1 MPIRPGLGTR
11 VVLGWDHYPDGVIM
25 SPLNW
30 PGAKGDVGSP
40 LGGVSQEK
48 VTNVQHRFF
57 RLVFLTKTHP
67 NSIKT
72 IQGLNVQGGNA
83 IKSMFYPGFVEQTN
97 VEV

>member
-1 MPIRPGLGTR
+1 MNAYGHLCHESHIWVPPTLDPLPHVGPHWQGVPTRPGLGTR

-48 VTNVQHRFF
+48 VTNIQHEFF
-57 RLVFLTKTHP
+57 RLVF
-67 NSIKT
+67 
-72 IQGLNVQGGNA
+72 
-83 IKSMFYPGFVEQTN
+83 
-97 VEV
+97 